1 MISKEFPSIS
11 SKKIQYPGYNNKQR
25 ITKAYKGGELSNK
38 KERERE
44 ERETG
49 EREKKEGLNG
59 KKREMFKKFATC
71 HLVGDDLYNY
81 FNETMKRNDR
91 NVTDIFRKHF
101 PFLLKTQTVPLI
113 MG

>member
-1 MISKEFPSIS
+1 ME
-11 SKKIQYPGYNNKQR
+11 Q
-25 ITKAYKGGELSNK
+25 
-38 KERERE
+38 EREGHTLPGLSSPAYVGSE
-44 ERETG
+44 MKLISQGGLVGDIKCHYEG
-49 EREKKEGLNG
+49 ALREKKEGLNG

-71 HLVGDDLYNY
+71 HLVGDDLHNY

-91 NVTDIFRKHF
+91 NVTDIFMKHF